1 MSVHLH
7 DDFRILRPLRRR
19 LAKRAFVRLIL
30 DGNKLDSEDQYL
42 LANKLIVLLNEQ
54 NKDKYKYT
62 VNVELQPEKIEDIIE
77 RHKKEKMQNKE
88 EQ

>member
-54 NKDKYKYT
+54 NKDKYKYV

>member
-1 MSVHLH
+1 
-7 DDFRILRPLRRR
+7 
-19 LAKRAFVRLIL
+19 VRLIL

-54 NKDKYKYT
+54 NKDKYKYV